1 MPMNENGVPPESEVV
16 RRLRSGDLTFE
27 PFRVAALI
35 SRERGPV
42 RPDYVL
48 ELEWGDRRRR
58 FAVEYKRLSTP
69 KQLEEAIQ
77 QAKRNAVGDLLPMVM
92 VPYLRSSA
100 LARLV
105 ETETSGIDLSGNG
118 FVTVPGEWFVYKTG
132 ERNKYPAR
140 APIKAVYAG
149 KSSLVGRVFLLCA
162 QFESVTQVRDE
173 IERRGVVLSLG
184 TVSKVLRALEDD
196 LVIQRKPTIRAI
208 QPDLL
213 IEKLAD
219 HFREP
224 STSRVVT
231 GRVENRDT
239 FLARAFENARRQ
251 SVSLVGRSLAV
262 YTTVPESQ
270 VTLYTTSAESVL
282 QDTMFEETP
291 RFSNV
296 SVIETADELVYFDAR
311 PSNGYRW
318 ISPVQLYLQLVN
330 GGKREQEIAT
340 QLRVLIEATP
350 ADVR

>member
-184 TVSKVLRALEDD
+184 TVSKCHWSCA
-196 LVIQRKPTIRAI
+196 
-208 QPDLL
+208 
-213 IEKLAD
+213 
-219 HFREP
+219 
-224 STSRVVT
+224 SRCSS
-231 GRVENRDT
+231 RN
-239 FLARAFENARRQ
+239 
-251 SVSLVGRSLAV
+251 S
-262 YTTVPESQ
+262 
-270 VTLYTTSAESVL
+270 
-282 QDTMFEETP
+282 
-291 RFSNV
+291 
-296 SVIETADELVYFDAR
+296 
-311 PSNGYRW
+311 
-318 ISPVQLYLQLVN
+318 
-330 GGKREQEIAT
+330 
-340 QLRVLIEATP
+340 
-350 ADVR
+350 

>member
-1 MPMNENGVPPESEVV
+1 MNESGVPPESEVV
-16 RRLRSGDLTFE
+16 RLLRSGDLTFE
-27 PFRVAALI
+27 PFSVTAL
-35 SRERGPV
+35 SSPERGPV
-42 RPDYVL
+42 RPDYIL
-48 ELEWGDRRRR
+48 ELEWGDRRQR

-69 KQLEEAIQ
+69 KQLDEAIQ
-77 QAKRNAVGDLLPMVM
+77 QATRNAVGDLLPMVM
-92 VPYLRSSA
+92 VPYLRPSA

-118 FVTVPGEWFVYKTG
+118 LVSVPGEWFVYKTG

-140 APIKAVYAG
+140 ARIKAIYAG
-149 KSSLVGRVFLLCA
+149 KSSLVGRVLLLCA
-162 QFESVTQVRDE
+162 PFESVTQVRDE

-184 TVSKVLRALEDD
+184 TVSKVLRALDDD

-213 IEKLAD
+213 IEKLAGD
-219 HFREP
+219 FREP
-224 STSRVVT
+224 LTSRVVT
-231 GRVENRDT
+231 GRVESRDA
-239 FLARAFENARRQ
+239 FLVRAFENARRR
-251 SVSLVGRSLAV
+251 SVNLVGRSLEV
-262 YTTVPESQ
+262 YTTLPESQ
-270 VTLYTTSAESVL
+270 VTLYTTSVESVL
-282 QDTMFEETP
+282 QDTVFEETH

-350 ADVR
+350 TDVR